1 MVQVDPTKKRT
12 ILINWYSLLQLKS
25 TFDKPPTRGV
35 ELQTKACEEDDEIP
49 SHNESCCQRQENQI
63 PFYSD
68 YYKPDKTLYCLKL
81 NLGPTKTKLKVKA
94 DNCDVKDSNSNP
106 LIARRVG

>member
-63 PFYSD
+63 AFYSD
-68 YYKPDKTLYCLKL
+68 YYKLDKNIILF
-81 NLGPTKTKLKVKA
+81 GVESGTKLKVKA
-94 DNCDVKDSNSNP
+94 DNCDLKDSNSNP
-106 LIARRVG
+106 LIARPVG